1 MMILGLVL
9 ALVVGLSM
17 GLLGAGGSIL
27 AVPIF
32 VYIIGFEVKS
42 SIAMSLAVVG
52 ATSLV
57 GAIQHWRIRNVNL
70 RIAVMFAPAAM
81 AGTYLGARLAVF
93 FSGGAQLVLFG
104 TVLLAAGLSML
115 REAGRTAHDSGWH
128 MRRSVGTAALIV
140 LEALAVGVL
149 TGLVGVGGGFL
160 IVPVLVL
167 LGGLPMKQAV
177 GTSLLIITL
186 KSFAGFVGY
195 LGQVDV
201 DWGFMAGFTGIA
213 VCGILV
219 GAHVAQSVSARS
231 LKRGFAVLIL
241 VMGVVILYENLF
253 RTVVRP

>member
-81 AGTYLGARLAVF
+81 AGTYLGARLAVV
-93 FSGGAQLVLFG
+93 FSGGAQMVLFG
-104 TVLLAAGLSML
+104 TVLMAAGLSML
-115 REAGRTAHDSGWH
+115 RETGRTGDVGGWH
-128 MRRSVGTAALIV
+128 VRRSVGTMALII

-149 TGLVGVGGGFL
+149 TGLVGVGGGVL
-160 IVPVLVL
+160 IVPVLDL
-167 LGGLPMKQAV
+167 LGGVPMKQAV

-201 DWGFMAGFTGIA
+201 AWGFTAGFTGIA
-213 VCGILV
+213 VLGILV
-219 GAHVAQSVSARS
+219 GGRLAQFVSARS

-241 VMGVVILYENLF
+241 VMGVVILYQNLF
-253 RTVVRP
+253 RTTG

>member
-1 MMILGLVL
+1 MLTLGLVL

-17 GLLGAGGSIL
+17 GVLGAGGSIITI
-27 AVPIF
+27 PIL
-32 VYIIGFEVKS
+32 VYIIGFEVKA

-70 RIAVMFAPAAM
+70 RIAVMFAPTAM
-81 AGTYLGARLAVF
+81 VGTYLGARLAVF
-93 FSGGAQLVLFG
+93 FSAGAQLGLFG
-104 TVLLAAGLSML
+104 TVLLAASFSML
-115 REAGRTAHDSGWH
+115 RENGRTGDVGGWH
-128 MRRSVGTAALIV
+128 MMLSVGTVALII

-195 LGQVDV
+195 LGQVEV
-201 DWGFMAGFTGIA
+201 QWAFMAGFTGIA
-213 VCGILV
+213 IAGIWIGTHMVQLV
-219 GAHVAQSVSARS
+219 SPPA
-231 LKRGFAVLIL
+231 LKRGFAVFIL
-241 VMGVVILYENLF
+241 VMGAWILYQSIF
-253 RTVVRP
+253 RPIA

>member
-9 ALVVGLSM
+9 ALVVDLSM

-32 VYIIGFEVKS
+32 VYVIGFEVKA

-70 RIAVMFAPAAM
+70 RIALMFAPAAM

-93 FSGGAQLVLFG
+93 FSGGAQMVLFG

-115 REAGRTAHDSGWH
+115 RETGRARDAGGWH
-128 MRRSVGTAALIV
+128 LTLTVGTAVLII

-167 LGGLPMKQAV
+167 LGGLPMKQAI
-177 GTSLLIITL
+177 GTSLVIITL

-201 DWGFMAGFTGIA
+201 AWGLTAGFTGIA
-213 VCGILV
+213 VFGILV
-219 GAHVAQSVSARS
+219 GTQVAQFVSARS
-231 LKRGFAVLIL
+231 LKRGFALLIL

-253 RTVVRP
+253 STATRP

>member
-1 MMILGLVL
+1 MMMLGLAL
-9 ALVVGLSM
+9 ALVVGLTM

-57 GAIQHWRIRNVNL
+57 GTIQQWRMRNVNL
-70 RIAVMFAPAAM
+70 RIAAMFAPAAM

-93 FSGGAQLVLFG
+93 FSAQAQLVLFG
-104 TVLLAAGLSML
+104 TVLLAAAFSML
-115 REAGRTAHDSGWH
+115 RQTGRTGNAGGWLAKH
-128 MRRSVGTAALIV
+128 SIGTVALIV

-195 LGQVDV
+195 LDQVEV
-201 DWGFMAGFTGIA
+201 AWGFTAGFTAIA
-213 VCGILV
+213 VLGIWV
-219 GAHVAQSVSARS
+219 GGHLAQSVSARS
-231 LKRGFAVLIL
+231 LERGFAVLLL
-241 VMGVVILYENLF
+241 VMGAGILYQSLF
-253 RTVVRP
+253 GAIG